1 MRCAA
6 RFTAP
11 RLIHNRD
18 RDAVLGREAA
28 RVAGVRGC
36 TLGGSSLA
44 EQGYARRD
52 GDDMVFVPCDVACSA
67 SARASIVGDVA
78 ALALGIEPL
87 TELAHAGADWD
98 VDS

>member
-1 MRCAA
+1 MRGAA

-11 RLIHNRD
+11 RLINNRD

-67 SARASIVGDVA
+67 SARARVHPRCVRRGGVARPPSSVA
-78 ALALGIEPL
+78 AR
-87 TELAHAGADWD
+87 
-98 VDS
+98 